1 MLPVIWHPEAE
12 LDLLEIV
19 QYIAERSPI
28 AAHKLGRLL
37 QDSVVYLSDHPYLF
51 KASDRVAGCREIVVH
66 PNYLVFYKIE
76 SNHISVVK
84 VAHARQEFP

>member
-1 MLPVIWHPEAE
+1 MLPVVWHPEAE

-19 QYIAERSPI
+19 QYIAERSPM

-37 QDSVVYLSDHPYLF
+37 QDSVAYLSEHPYLF

-84 VAHARQEFP
+84 VAHARQEYP